1 MVETLFEKL
10 DGVLVDL
17 NSTVEGI
24 KAVAISSSD
33 GLEIADI
40 RNTDNIDIELM
51 HAMSASIVGLS
62 SQAANKLGMSTL
74 QKTII
79 YTTEGIAIAFKVENS
94 MTLLCLL
101 NLDSNV
107 GTAMQELE
115 NSINNIKKA
124 VQF

>member
-10 DGVLVDL
+10 DGVLVGL

>member
-1 MVETLFEKL
+1 MTDTLFEKL
-10 DGVLVDL
+10 NGVLVDL

-40 RNTDNIDIELM
+40 VNTGDVDMELM
-51 HAMSASIVGLS
+51 HAMSASIVDLT
-62 SQAANKLGMSTL
+62 SQAAHKLGMSSL
-74 QKTII
+74 EKTII
-79 YTTEGIAIAFKVENS
+79 YTTEGIAIAFNIENS
-94 MTLLCLL
+94 MALLCLL

-107 GTAMQELE
+107 ASTMQELE
-115 NSINNIKKA
+115 NSINNIKKV